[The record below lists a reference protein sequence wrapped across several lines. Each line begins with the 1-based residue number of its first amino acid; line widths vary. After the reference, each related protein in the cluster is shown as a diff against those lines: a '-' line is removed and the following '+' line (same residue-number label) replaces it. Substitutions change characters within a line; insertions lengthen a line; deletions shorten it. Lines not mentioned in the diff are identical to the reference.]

1 MNRQQAIDF
10 VAQHSEDDEIDKDD
24 MVAAF
29 IAVFDRDPDD
39 EDRENGLW
47 SMLVWDCVD
56 NERRD

>member
-1 MNRQQAIDF
+1 MNLQQALSF
-10 VAQHSEDDEIDKDD
+10 VREHSDDDEIDKDD

-29 IAVFDRDPDD
+29 NAIFDRAPDD